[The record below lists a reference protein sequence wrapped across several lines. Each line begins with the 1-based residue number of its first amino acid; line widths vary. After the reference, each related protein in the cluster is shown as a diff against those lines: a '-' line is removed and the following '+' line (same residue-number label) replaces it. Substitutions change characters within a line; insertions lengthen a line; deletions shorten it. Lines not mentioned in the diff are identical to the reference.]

1 MLFNKFE
8 WNIVSFMSSNN
19 NKLSNNETESG
30 NQSQSEDQDFILIR
44 AYIDGDEAAFEKL
57 LMLHKDK
64 VRNLIFLTLSDSEF
78 VDDIIQ
84 DVFISV
90 YHKIKEFRFESKFT
104 TWLYRITVN
113 KCRDY
118 LRKKRVRSIFTPI
131 KDSHENIRASSINTD
146 IDIPQLVRKA
156 IERLPEKLRIPLIL
170 RDMDGFSYNEIAEK
184 LDCEVGT
191 VKSRIF
197 RARESLKALL
207 EPYQREMNM

>member
-1 MLFNKFE
+1 
-8 WNIVSFMSSNN
+8 MSS
-19 NKLSNNETESG
+19 KIYESNNTDSS
-30 NQSQSEDQDFILIR
+30 NITSDPQDQDFILIKE
-44 AYIDGDEAAFEKL
+44 YIDGNDAAFETL
-57 LMLHKDK
+57 VVLHKDK
-64 VRNLIFLTLSDSEF
+64 VRNLIFLTLGDSEF
-78 VDDIIQ
+78 IDDIIQ

-131 KDSHENIRASSINTD
+131 KDSHENIQSSALRTD
-146 IDIPQLVRKA
+146 IDIPQLVQKA
-156 IERLPEKLRIPLIL
+156 IERLPEKLRLPLIL
-170 RDMDGFSYNEIAEK
+170 RDIEGFSYNEIAEQ

-207 EPYQREMNM
+207 EPYQKEMNL